1 MGEHASSLLR
11 GAGENGQNKPRTAA
25 RSCRREAG
33 ELKGL
38 RMHFIQAFF
47 DTIDDKIAFLSHLCA
62 LGRHDEAMTLCC
74 TYIDGLG
81 QAIYWRSS
89 SHPGST
95 KNNSSFNFVRV
106 LREHGEQPYLDLI
119 HPMGFIRWLRKVENR
134 QKKFKG
140 LPEKIESALQAFK
153 GQLMKESDLLAI
165 LATIL
170 TPDEIQFLSPELWHS
185 SLAHIAYNRLRSP
198 FVHSL
203 SWYSGISFDKMN
215 YEGAPVPEIDFSMLY
230 DALKSISSYARQL
243 SERYGSLFREK

>member
-165 LATIL
+165 L
-170 TPDEIQFLSPELWHS
+170 QRF
-185 SLAHIAYNRLRSP
+185 
-198 FVHSL
+198 
-203 SWYSGISFDKMN
+203 
-215 YEGAPVPEIDFSMLY
+215 
-230 DALKSISSYARQL
+230 ALV
-243 SERYGSLFREK
+243 